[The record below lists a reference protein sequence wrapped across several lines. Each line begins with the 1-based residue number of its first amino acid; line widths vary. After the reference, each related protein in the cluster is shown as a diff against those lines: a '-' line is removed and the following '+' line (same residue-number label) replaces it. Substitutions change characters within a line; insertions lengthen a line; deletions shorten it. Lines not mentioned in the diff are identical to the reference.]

1 MEKKEIYEKVCVLL
15 DRLELIDRE
24 AKCLEMDKKLD
35 ECGLTSFTFIQFI
48 VELENE
54 FSLHIE
60 DDELLPEHFD
70 TLDKIIYFI
79 DTKQNMGKSD
89 GN

>member
-15 DRLELIDRE
+15 DRLELIDRD
-24 AKCLEMDKKLD
+24 AKCLEMDTKLD

-54 FSLHIE
+54 FNLHIE
-60 DDELLPEHFD
+60 EDELQPEHFD
-70 TLDKIIYFI
+70 TLGKIIYLKKVQ
-79 DTKQNMGKSD
+79 DC
-89 GN
+89 